1 MIRQKHPQPV
11 AYCWYHG
18 KELSRGDMT
27 ARGCTDP
34 NRIAEGTCKHLQ
46 RYGPEIRTGGARLT
60 MQELQAQIIQTLK
73 EHGMRLE
80 GSRIC
85 LVQELPDGGV
95 LRFWW
100 DEERRARDLPCCK
113 EA

>member
-1 MIRQKHPQPV
+1 
-11 AYCWYHG
+11 
-18 KELSRGDMT
+18 
-27 ARGCTDP
+27 
-34 NRIAEGTCKHLQ
+34 
-46 RYGPEIRTGGARLT
+46 
-60 MQELQAQIIQTLK
+60 LQAQIIQTLK